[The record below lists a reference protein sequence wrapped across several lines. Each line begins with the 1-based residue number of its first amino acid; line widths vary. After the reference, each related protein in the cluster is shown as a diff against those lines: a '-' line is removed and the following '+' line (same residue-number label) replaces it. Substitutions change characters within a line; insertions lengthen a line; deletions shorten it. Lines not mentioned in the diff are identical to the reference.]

1 MKIRFMKHLLVAGL
15 GLGPLAASLAS
26 AEILL
31 VNDQVVVADSTVAR
45 PDKGQTMQA
54 VEAKFGAPQAR
65 HDAVGKPPITR
76 WDYPGFSVFFE
87 HQRVI
92 HAVAVAP

>member
-15 GLGPLAASLAS
+15 GLGLLPAGVAS

-87 HQRVI
+87 NQRVI
-92 HAVAVAP
+92 HAVAVKP